1 MFLCHAQFCI
11 IIPAV
16 NEDGENKGSDEGL
29 NSRRKQRWR
38 DGEKTFASV
47 RTVGG
52 RGVIS
57 KGALPMKSQSGL
69 SVWIHLRNSQ
79 RQSDEMKNPVRSFTQ
94 LLRWSLLFRTGENRQ
109 LFRSVKM
116 IPGSGFLTTPA
127 PLLTASDFRQTK
139 RPAYHTQIAQYTGHS
154 GYSLRHWYS

>member
-1 MFLCHAQFCI
+1 MYFAQFCI

-52 RGVIS
+52 KAGTSKRAHRRGRSSGVTFTERPSMLNPSRQRVSIATIKKLCNGLDITLAEFFS
-57 KGALPMKSQSGL
+57 SALLDELEQE
-69 SVWIHLRNSQ
+69 IH
-79 RQSDEMKNPVRSFTQ
+79 
-94 LLRWSLLFRTGENRQ
+94 
-109 LFRSVKM
+109 
-116 IPGSGFLTTPA
+116 
-127 PLLTASDFRQTK
+127 
-139 RPAYHTQIAQYTGHS
+139 
-154 GYSLRHWYS
+154 